1 MILFK
6 LPWNHLFFTINIPI
20 EQEQRNNFIGIIHH
34 GTLLLSESL
43 ENSLKIET
51 FSKDLKK
58 LFPQS
63 IELNNSFCGLL
74 SFCPLKDC
82 FLLYKL
88 SHFPLD
94 SFFRIEF
101 FILVESLP
109 ENIQKYRDV
118 CKGLFLDINHYF
130 EN

>member
-1 MILFK
+1 MK
-6 LPWNHLFFTINIPI
+6 
-20 EQEQRNNFIGIIHH
+20 ENFNEIKNH

-43 ENSLKIET
+43 ENNLKMET
-51 FSKDLKK
+51 FFKDLKNILPQSVELK
-58 LFPQS
+58 LFS
-63 IELNNSFCGLL
+63 NFGGLL

-82 FLLYKL
+82 FLLYAL
-88 SHFPLD
+88 NPLD
-94 SFFRIEF
+94 SFVRIEF
-101 FILVESLP
+101 FSLGECLQ